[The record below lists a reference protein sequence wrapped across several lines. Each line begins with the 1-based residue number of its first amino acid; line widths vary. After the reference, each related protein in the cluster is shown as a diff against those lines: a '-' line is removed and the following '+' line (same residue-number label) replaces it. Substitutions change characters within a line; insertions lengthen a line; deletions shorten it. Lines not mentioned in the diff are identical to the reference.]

1 MGNGD
6 FVAFGDDLMRSF
18 FPIIIEHCAIC
29 FLRPFSSSLLR
40 HCSLLL
46 LLGKQ
51 VKSCRDRPHLS
62 HISRGHT
69 AAEEINPDFVNHLSN
84 LQPSDNLV
92 VAPSTLGLISL
103 APAFYIVTGTV
114 FSDEIVDVIIII
126 HAHSRV
132 SSLKF
137 QFVFR

>member
-1 MGNGD
+1 M
-6 FVAFGDDLMRSF
+6 
-18 FPIIIEHCAIC
+18 
-29 FLRPFSSSLLR
+29 
-40 HCSLLL
+40 
-46 LLGKQ
+46 
-51 VKSCRDRPHLS
+51 
-62 HISRGHT
+62 
-69 AAEEINPDFVNHLSN
+69 
-84 LQPSDNLV
+84 